1 MSLPPG
7 ARRKMTAKMLLFT
20 VFCCV
25 SGGPYGLEALIGQ
38 SGAGLGLLLILVI
51 PLLWAVPDAFVTA
64 ELASAMPVEGGY
76 YQWVKKALGPNA
88 AFLNGWWTW
97 LYGMVDASLYPVY
110 FAATTSEILKVAF
123 GSEALEGSPFLKWGV
138 GFLVIVG
145 FTILNLL
152 GTRAVG
158 KASTLLA
165 ICIIAPFLV
174 LGAVAAFRYAGDPR
188 PLSLAFL
195 PEGGSLTTA
204 LAGGLGI
211 AMWNYLGWDSLS
223 TIAEEVEEPQKAY
236 PLALVWGV
244 PLVTAVYVIAVLAG
258 LPFFPAA
265 SEWQEGVWPTIAQ
278 AVGGAPLFWLI
289 SLGAALSS
297 MALFT
302 ATFLGASRLPFVMAQ
317 DRWLPG
323 WLVTLHP
330 KWGTPAASIILCAA
344 IYSVLSAL
352 FSWQEL
358 IAINVVLYATAL
370 VMEGISLVIFRIR
383 QPDMPRPFRI
393 PGGLGV
399 AVMFCVVP
407 TAMIVTLI
415 VVSIME
421 GGWMQVVPTAVA
433 LASGPV
439 VLAAILLVRRLKG
452 SSAGGSGIKG

>member
-1 MSLPPG
+1 M
-7 ARRKMTAKMLLFT
+7 
-20 VFCCV
+20 
-25 SGGPYGLEALIGQ
+25 
-38 SGAGLGLLLILVI
+38 
-51 PLLWAVPDAFVTA
+51 
-64 ELASAMPVEGGY
+64 
-76 YQWVKKALGPNA
+76 
-88 AFLNGWWTW
+88 
-97 LYGMVDASLYPVY
+97 
-110 FAATTSEILKVAF
+110 KVAF
-123 GSEALEGSPFLKWGV
+123 GSEVLEAQPVLRWGV

-165 ICIIAPFLV
+165 VLIIAPFLV

-188 PLSLAFL
+188 TLNFAFL

-258 LPFFPAA
+258 LPFFSVAA
-265 SEWQEGVWPTIAQ
+265 DWQEGVWPTIAQ
-278 AVGGAPLFWLI
+278 AVGGAPMFWLI
-289 SLGAALSS
+289 SVGAALSS

-317 DRWLPG
+317 DRWLPQ

-330 KWGTPAASIILCAA
+330 RWGTPSASILLCAS
-344 IYSVLSAL
+344 IYSVLSAV

-383 QPDMPRPFRI
+383 EPDMARPFRI

-407 TAMIVTLI
+407 TAMILTLI
-415 VVSIME
+415 TVSIME
-421 GGWMQVVPTAVA
+421 GGWMQVVPTGIA
-433 LASGPV
+433 LASGPL
-439 VLAAILLVRRLKG
+439 VLGAILLVRRIAG
-452 SSAGGSGIKG
+452 SSAGEKETKG